1 METTTILQKIEPDK
15 ISLLLRGPLPQF
27 TKSYSSQ
34 DRPIVFTF
42 ANMKEFQAARCWKP
56 EKKKPKND
64 GWEPIFQKE
73 VPRYL

>member
-15 ISLLLRGPLPQF
+15 ISLFLRGSF

-34 DRPIVFTF
+34 DRPILFTF

-56 EKKKPKND
+56 EKKKPKNY